1 VTCFALNF
9 YDEPEELV
17 KKCAASVK
25 EFFPDSCLVF
35 CDDRIER
42 LKTPEFSG
50 HWTERW
56 MKKALATDADVIV
69 KVDPDTRCFGC
80 APFPDS
86 DVFGKISP
94 PRTYWKEKDVPWGAV
109 IGFKRDAAK
118 KIVESGFL
126 LEPHYKGD
134 RPYLTMRGE
143 EWVSLQDPIV
153 ADVMK
158 RLNLSF
164 SEWEGIR
171 IKGHWEKG
179 MPDTA
184 NGCTFAH
191 PVRN

>member
-1 VTCFALNF
+1 MV
-9 YDEPEELV
+9 
-17 KKCAASVK
+17 
-25 EFFPDSCLVF
+25 
-35 CDDRIER
+35 CDDRVER
-42 LKTPEFSG
+42 LKTPKFSG
-50 HWTERW
+50 HWTQRW
-56 MKKALATDADVIV
+56 MRLGWESGADVIV
-69 KVDPDTRCFGC
+69 KIDPDTRCYGY
-80 APFPDS
+80 APFPDL
-86 DVFGKISP
+86 
-94 PRTYWKEKDVPWGAV
+94 RTCSGRCLLHALTGAEKDVPWGAV
-109 IGFKRDAAK
+109 IGFKRDAVK

-134 RPYLTMRGE
+134 RPYMTMRGE

-179 MPDTA
+179 TPDTA